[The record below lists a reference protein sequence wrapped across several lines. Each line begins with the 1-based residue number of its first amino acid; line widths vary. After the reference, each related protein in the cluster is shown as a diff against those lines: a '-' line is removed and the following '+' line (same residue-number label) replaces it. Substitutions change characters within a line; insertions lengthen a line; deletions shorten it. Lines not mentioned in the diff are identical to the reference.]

1 MVRIRIQVRGIVQ
14 GVGFRPFVYRQAARF
29 GLSGFVQNTG
39 SGVTIEIEGESA
51 ACAEFFAALTS
62 EAPPLSRIQGV
73 ESNEIPA
80 TGERGFTIHTS
91 EAGEKSAL
99 GSRRDSAAR
108 GRIALGFARPRCPVP
123 ARSARAA
130 APV

>member
-51 ACAEFFAALTS
+51 ACTGFLTALTS
-62 EAPPLSRIQGV
+62 EAPPLSRIITPIWPCWAIKRCCSTTG
-73 ESNEIPA
+73 A
-80 TGERGFTIHTS
+80 TPS
-91 EAGEKSAL
+91 
-99 GSRRDSAAR
+99 
-108 GRIALGFARPRCPVP
+108 
-123 ARSARAA
+123 
-130 APV
+130 